1 MALRSVDGSAI
12 ESPEGFPLVA
22 ILAGAGGTDI
32 GDFFK
37 NVLGLE
43 TWALIFAV
51 EKGAQRTHG
60 CGSSGRTGASLPRNA
75 FASQQFFL
83 LPTARN
89 FFKKPP
95 GYRLNNMWNP
105 TSVPEDQKAEP
116 AVIKGFK
123 VSVQNMAREHKN

>member
-32 GDFFK
+32 GGFFK

-43 TWALIFAV
+43 TWALVFAV
-51 EKGAQRTHG
+51 EKGAQRTRILG
-60 CGSSGRTGASLPRNA
+60 PDGSLSPTKRLCLST
-75 FASQQFFL
+75 FFL

-116 AVIKGFK
+116 AVIKVF
-123 VSVQNMAREHKN
+123 

>member
-32 GDFFK
+32 GGFFK

-75 FASQQFFL
+75 FASQRFFSCPL
-83 LPTARN
+83 LATFSKSHQATDLIICGTPQASLRIKKPSQRLSR
-89 FFKKPP
+89 FFK
-95 GYRLNNMWNP
+95 
-105 TSVPEDQKAEP
+105 
-116 AVIKGFK
+116 
-123 VSVQNMAREHKN
+123 